1 MIVYLDNYAGHATF
15 KRQKPYWDKWGIRVT
30 SNPNKA
36 HIHLANVRAIP
47 KGLPIVQRL
56 DGIYYDSATP
66 FKTRNSAISATHGFA
81 AGVIYQSDY
90 CRRAGEHYLAK
101 RKGPFRV
108 IYNGIEPGWAG
119 PRNPHSDPVIV
130 VSAKWRRH
138 KRLPEILKLFK
149 DYREIYHKAI
159 LIVMGDL
166 RGSPNPESNN
176 PGVRYVGHISHD
188 QMRSYFRQAWFSL
201 HLSKRDA
208 CPNSTVE
215 AIGAG
220 VPVITT
226 DACGGGTEMCYM
238 TPQCV
243 VIQGDDISIQPAP
256 HYTDKYNVLSKP
268 LHHNILQAMITLTQN
283 QGTALSNGTTDSLT
297 MPQQLTAYYM
307 AKQYIDFFKEI
318 LKQ

>member
-15 KRQKPYWDKWGIRVT
+15 KRQQPYWKKMGVKT
-30 SNPNKA
+30 TNNPSKA
-36 HIHLANVRAIP
+36 NIHLANVRGQP
-47 KGLPIVQRL
+47 RGLPIVQRL

-66 FKTRNSAISATHGFA
+66 FKTRNSDISATHAFA
-81 AGVIYQSDY
+81 AGIIYQSDY
-90 CRRAGEHYLAK
+90 CRQAGEYYLKK
-101 RKGPFRV
+101 RKGPHRI

-119 PRNPHSDPVIV
+119 PRNPHDYPTIV

-149 DYREIYHKAI
+149 DYREIYPKSV

-166 RGSPNPESNN
+166 RGSPPPDSN

-188 QMRSYFRQAWFSL
+188 EMRKHFRSAWFSI

-220 VPVITT
+220 IPVITT
-226 DACGGGTEMCYM
+226 DACGGGTEMCEM
-238 TPQCV
+238 TEGCIV
-243 VIQGDDISIQPAP
+243 VPGDAISIKPAP
-256 HYTDKYNVLSKP
+256 HYTDKYNILPKP
-268 LHHNILQAMITLTQN
+268 LHHDLLQAMTTLTENSVQR
-283 QGTALSNGTTDSLT
+283 AV
-297 MPQQLTAYYM
+297 PIVPPKELTAQYM
-307 AKQYIDFFKEI
+307 ATSYINFMKEI
-318 LKQ
+318 IKS